1 MKRFLL
7 RLGVASAL
15 LGGAFLFFAASVNL
29 PNLDGFEERR
39 VAQSTKIYDRT
50 GEILLYDVHGEEKRT
65 VIPFAEIPRHM
76 KNATIAVEDDSFYQH
91 FGFRPFAFMRAVFI
105 NILRG
110 SFEQGGSTI
119 TQQLAKT
126 TLLTPE
132 KTIFRKIKEI
142 IISFKIEI
150 KYSKDEILGFYLN
163 QIPYGNGAYG
173 AEAAAETFFGK
184 RARDLNIKEAAYLA
198 SLPKAPSYYS
208 PYGKH
213 RSELDAR
220 AGFVLERMRGLG
232 FLSEREYNDAK
243 NEVVKF
249 SPARTQ
255 GIIAP
260 HFVIEVRE
268 ELNKKFGEDVVEK
281 AGFKVTTTLDA
292 DLQLKAEEVVDKYAE
307 GNEKNF
313 NAKNESV
320 VAIDPKTGDILA
332 MVGSRNYFDIER
344 EGNFNIATAHRQPGS
359 ALKPFVYAT
368 AFKKGFT
375 PETVLFDLPTEFNPL
390 CTPDGEPTAGV
401 LEEKCYRPQNFDNKF
416 RGPVTMREALAQ
428 SLNVPSVKTLYLAG
442 LSDSLST
449 ARDFGITS
457 LNEPE
462 RYGLTLVLGG
472 GEVSLLE
479 LASAYSVF
487 ANDGVRNPYRYILK
501 IEDAEGKIIYE
512 APPPA
517 GGGAREV
524 VDSNI
529 ARAINDILSD
539 NKARAPSFGE
549 FSALYFPDR
558 KVAAKTGTT
567 NDYRDAWVVGY
578 TTDVVVGA
586 WAGNND
592 NSPMEKRVAGF
603 IVAPWWHEIM
613 EYAAEKFPQS
623 EFAPPE
629 PFLQNVPD
637 AKPYA
642 RGEWRGWREFV
653 VDKISG
659 KLATKYTPEDLR
671 EKRVIR
677 EVHSILYWLDQTS
690 PQFKNWETQARAWAL
705 ANGYLDQ
712 TDDAI
717 PKEYDDVHVPQNFPK
732 ILKTRLIPQKN
743 AYRSDETVIL
753 RPEIESVYGV
763 VHVDYFVDDEYLGS
777 IKRHPFEFVLNL
789 SKAQSGSGSVAV
801 RVKIY
806 DAVRNTTEETVSIV
820 VIY

>member
-7 RLGVASAL
+7 RLAVSGVLLAGAL
-15 LGGAFLFFAASVNL
+15 LFFAASVNL
-29 PNLDGFEERR
+29 PDLNGFEERR

-50 GEILLYDVHGEEKRT
+50 GEVLLYDVHGEEKRT
-65 VIPFAEIPRHM
+65 IVPFSEIPRHM

-91 FGFRPFAFMRAVFI
+91 FGFRPLAFLRAVFV
-105 NILRG
+105 NALRG

-126 TLLTPE
+126 TLLTPQ

-142 IISFKIEI
+142 IISFKIEAR
-150 KYSKDEILGFYLN
+150 YSKDEILNFYLN

-184 RARDLNIKEAAYLA
+184 HAKDLNVKEAAYLA

-213 RSELDAR
+213 RDELDSR
-220 AGFVLERMRGLG
+220 AAFVLERMRKLG
-232 FLSEREYNDAK
+232 FLSEKEYNNAK
-243 NEVVKF
+243 NEAVKF
-249 SPARTQ
+249 SPARAQ

-268 ELNKKFGEDVVEK
+268 ELNKKFGEDAVEK
-281 AGFKVTTTLDA
+281 SGFKVTTALDV
-292 DLQLKAEEVVDKYAE
+292 DLQSKTEEVINKYAE
-307 GNEKNF
+307 ENEKNF

-320 VAIDPKTGDILA
+320 VAIDPKTGDVLA
-332 MVGSRNYFDIER
+332 VVGSRNYFDIER
-344 EGNFNIATAHRQPGS
+344 EGNFNITTAHRQPGS
-359 ALKPFVYAT
+359 ALKPFIYAT

-390 CTPDGEPTAGV
+390 CTPDGKPTAGV
-401 LEEKCYRPQNFDNKF
+401 QEDKCYHPQNFDNKF
-416 RGPVTMREALAQ
+416 RGPVPLREALAQ

-442 LSDSLST
+442 LEESLST

-479 LASAYSVF
+479 LTSAYSVF

-512 APPPA
+512 AASEP
-517 GGGAREV
+517 RNV
-524 VDSNI
+524 IDNNI

-549 FSALYFPDR
+549 FSALYFPDK

-567 NDYRDAWVVGY
+567 NDYRDAWVIGY
-578 TTDVVVGA
+578 TPDVVVGA

-592 NSPMEKRVAGF
+592 NSPMEKKVAGF

-613 EYAAEKFPQS
+613 EYAAGKLPPS
-623 EFAPPE
+623 EFVSPD
-629 PFLQNVPD
+629 PFLQNVSD
-637 AKPYA
+637 QRPYA
-642 RGEWRGWREFV
+642 RGEWRGGKEFT

-659 KLATKYTPEDLR
+659 GLATEYTPKELL
-671 EKRVIR
+671 EKKVVL
-677 EVHSILYWLDQTS
+677 EVRSILHWVDINS
-690 PQFKNWETQARAWAL
+690 PQLKNWEDPVRKWAAASGL
-705 ANGYLDQ
+705 TDQ
-712 TDDAI
+712 NDNII
-717 PKEYDDVHVPQNFPK
+717 PKTYDSVHVPQNFPR
-732 ILKTRLIPQKN
+732 ISQIQLSPQKN
-743 AYRSDETVIL
+743 AYDGDDLVVL
-753 RPEIESVYGV
+753 RPTTEGKYHIEQA
-763 VHVDYFVDDEYLGS
+763 DYFAGDEYLGS
-777 IKRHPFEFVLNL
+777 IKLPPFEFALNL
-789 SKAQSGSGSVAV
+789 SKTKSESNFIPV

-806 DAVRNTTEETVSIV
+806 DAVGNTAEQTINIV
-820 VIY
+820 LKN